1 MLIHNSYLYNPNL
14 KRQEKLVEP
23 NDILRIFILSHIIQE
38 PIWNS

>member
-23 NDILRIFILSHIIQE
+23 NDILRILFCHI
-38 PIWNS
+38 